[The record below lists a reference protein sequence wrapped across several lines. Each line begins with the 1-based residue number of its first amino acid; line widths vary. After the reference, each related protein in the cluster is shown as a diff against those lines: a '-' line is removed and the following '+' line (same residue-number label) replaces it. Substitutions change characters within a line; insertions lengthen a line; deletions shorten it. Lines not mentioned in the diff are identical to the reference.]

1 MKDSRRFLPKR
12 IQFDLAVSN
21 LLNKTAPIYG
31 YSTGSQNTSET
42 VFVPRDGT
50 LSDPSRRSVGGN
62 FFYLDPR
69 NFTLTAKMDF

>member
-1 MKDSRRFLPKR
+1 M
-12 IQFDLAVSN
+12 
-21 LLNKTAPIYG
+21 LNKKTEFYG

-50 LSDPSRRSVGGN
+50 LTDPSCRSVGGN